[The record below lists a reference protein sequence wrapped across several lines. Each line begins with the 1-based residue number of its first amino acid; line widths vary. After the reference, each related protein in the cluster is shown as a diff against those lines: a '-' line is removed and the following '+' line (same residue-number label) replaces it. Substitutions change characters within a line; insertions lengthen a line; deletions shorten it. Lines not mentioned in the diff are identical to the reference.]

1 MNKKILFPTF
11 LFISVLLLS
20 IFILWKNKESGPD
33 LGGAGQPNSEN
44 QVILFYGDGCPIC
57 AIVDDYIEKNNVKE
71 KIEFEQKEVYYNKN
85 NANELIEKA
94 KTCGISA
101 ESIGVPFLWD
111 GEKCLMGSQDIINFF
126 KQKIEEK

>member
-20 IFILWKNKESGPD
+20 IFILWENKESGPD

-44 QVILFYGDGCPIC
+44 QVILFYGDGCSIC
-57 AIVDDYIEKNNVKE
+57 AIVDDYIGKNNVKE